1 VQILGTRQQTRKGR
15 MTGPRPDG
23 FVLMPVEQMASRVG
37 HVQQLFVFGFD
48 FLFDV
53 ARSCLETIVDGV

>member
-1 VQILGTRQQTRKGR
+1 

-23 FVLMPVEQMASRVG
+23 FVLVPVEQMASRVG
-37 HVQQLFVFGFD
+37 HVQQLFVFGSF

-53 ARSCLETIVDGV
+53 ARSSLETVADAI